1 MPQIGQLTQDNWY
14 LISQVFWLALVFGA
28 IFLVV
33 GRGML
38 PKIEA
43 TVDARDAKIAGD
55 LAAAKAARDDADR
68 IEEEW
73 RTRTNAA
80 RADAQASVASAKAK
94 AAADA
99 EKRLAKADADITAK
113 LATAEAEIATAQR
126 SAMAEI
132 EGVAADIAG
141 TLVSRLTGKTVPA
154 AQVAQAVKAQING

>member
-14 LISQVFWLALVFGA
+14 LISQIFWLVLVFGA

-55 LAAAKAARDDADR
+55 LAAAKAARDEADR
-68 IEEEW
+68 IEEDW
-73 RTRTNAA
+73 RDRTNAA
-80 RADAQASVASAKAK
+80 RAEAQAAVAAAKASAAK
-94 AAADA
+94 DA
-99 EKRLAKADADITAK
+99 EKRLAKADADIAAK
-113 LATAEAEIATAQR
+113 LAAAEADIGTAQR

-132 EGVAADIAG
+132 DGVAAEIAG
-141 TLVSRLTGKTVPA
+141 TLVQQLTRRSVAPA
-154 AQVAQAVKAQING
+154 QLAQAVKAQIHG

>member
-14 LISQVFWLALVFGA
+14 LISQIFWLVLVFGA

-55 LAAAKAARDDADR
+55 LAAAKAARDEADR
-68 IEEEW
+68 IEEDW
-73 RTRTNAA
+73 RDRTNAA
-80 RADAQASVASAKAK
+80 RAEAQAAVAAAKASAAK
-94 AAADA
+94 DA
-99 EKRLAKADADITAK
+99 EKRLAKADADIAAK
-113 LATAEAEIATAQR
+113 LAAAEADIGTAQR

-132 EGVAADIAG
+132 DGVAAEIAG
-141 TLVSRLTGKTVPA
+141 TLVQRLTRRSVAPA
-154 AQVAQAVKAQING
+154 QLTQAVKAQIHG